1 MRAYAVGVYAR
12 RAGLLREDVGPE
24 IDRAIRRRIVLAQAL
39 YAIGFVLGLV
49 FGTLP
54 AVIFIVLVQL
64 NFAIA
69 PRIWIL
75 HRI

>member
-1 MRAYAVGVYAR
+1 M
-12 RAGLLREDVGPE
+12 
-24 IDRAIRRRIVLAQAL
+24 LAQAL
-39 YAIGFVLGLV
+39 YAIGLAIGLV

-54 AVIFIVLVQL
+54 AVAFIVLIQL

>member
-1 MRAYAVGVYAR
+1 VG
-12 RAGLLREDVGPE
+12 
-24 IDRAIRRRIVLAQAL
+24 RAIRRRILIAQAL
-39 YAIGFVLGLV
+39 YGTGMVVGLV

-54 AVIFIVLVQL
+54 AVVFIVLVQL

-75 HRI
+75 HKI

>member
-1 MRAYAVGVYAR
+1 MRATFG
-12 RAGLLREDVGPE
+12 
-24 IDRAIRRRIVLAQAL
+24 RAIGPL
-39 YAIGFVLGLV
+39 

-54 AVIFIVLVQL
+54 AVVFIVLVQL

-75 HRI
+75 HKI